1 MEMPTL
7 RKCRLGDIMKV
18 KLKKGEH
25 LSSMDNY
32 CNLLYEDW
40 LALEQGKTIELEKIN
55 KFIKDKIEI
64 IGANKVVKQ
73 PKSQKE
79 EK

>member
-1 MEMPTL
+1 
-7 RKCRLGDIMKV
+7 MKI

-32 CNLLYEDW
+32 CNLLYKDW
-40 LALEQGKTIELEKIN
+40 LALEQGKVVELENIN

-64 IGANKVVKQ
+64 VGADKEIKQ
-73 PKSQKE
+73 PKTKE
-79 EK
+79 KK

>member
-1 MEMPTL
+1 
-7 RKCRLGDIMKV
+7 MKV

-40 LALEQGKTIELEKIN
+40 LALEQGKTIELKEIN
-55 KFIKDKIEI
+55 KFIKDKVEI
-64 IGANKVVKQ
+64 VGADRVVKQ
-73 PKSQKE
+73 PKIKE

>member
-1 MEMPTL
+1 
-7 RKCRLGDIMKV
+7 MKV
-18 KLKKGEH
+18 KLKKGEN

-32 CNLLYEDW
+32 SGLLYDDW
-40 LALEQGKTIELEKIN
+40 LALEQGKVIELENVN

-64 IGANKVVKQ
+64 VGADKVKKQ
-73 PKSQKE
+73 PMVKKE

>member
-1 MEMPTL
+1 
-7 RKCRLGDIMKV
+7 MKV

-32 CNLLYEDW
+32 CGLSYDDW
-40 LALEQGKTIELEKIN
+40 LALEQGKTVDLEKIN
-55 KFIKDKIEI
+55 RFIKDKVEQV
-64 IGANKVVKQ
+64 GASQVEKQ
-73 PKSQKE
+73 PKKNKKE

>member
-1 MEMPTL
+1 
-7 RKCRLGDIMKV
+7 MKV

-32 CNLLYEDW
+32 CNLLYQDW
-40 LALEQGKTIELEKIN
+40 LALEQGKTVELKDIN

-64 IGANKVVKQ
+64 VGADKVVKQ
-73 PKSQKE
+73 PKTKE

>member
-1 MEMPTL
+1 
-7 RKCRLGDIMKV
+7 MKV

-40 LALEQGKTIELEKIN
+40 LALEQGKTIELKEIN
-55 KFIKDKIEI
+55 KFIKDKIETV
-64 IGANKVVKQ
+64 GADKVVKQ
-73 PKSQKE
+73 PKIKE

>member
-1 MEMPTL
+1 
-7 RKCRLGDIMKV
+7 MKV
-18 KLKKGEH
+18 KLKRGEH

-32 CNLLYEDW
+32 CNLQYEDW
-40 LALEQGKTIELEKIN
+40 LALEQGKIIELEKIN

-64 IGANKVVKQ
+64 IGAKKVVKQ

>member
-1 MEMPTL
+1 
-7 RKCRLGDIMKV
+7 MKV

-40 LALEQGKTIELEKIN
+40 LALEQGKTVELKEIN
-55 KFIKDKIEI
+55 KFIKDKVEI
-64 IGANKVVKQ
+64 VGADKVVKQ
-73 PKSQKE
+73 PKIKE

>member
-1 MEMPTL
+1 
-7 RKCRLGDIMKV
+7 MKV

-40 LALEQGKTIELEKIN
+40 LALEQGKTIELKEIN
-55 KFIKDKIEI
+55 KFIKDKVETVE
-64 IGANKVVKQ
+64 NKKQ
-73 PKSQKE
+73 PKPKE
-79 EK
+79 VK

>member
-1 MEMPTL
+1 
-7 RKCRLGDIMKV
+7 MKV

-40 LALEQGKTIELEKIN
+40 LALEQGKTIELKEIN
-55 KFIKDKIEI
+55 KFIKDKIETTPF
-64 IGANKVVKQ
+64 KYSSVVS
-73 PKSQKE
+73 PRDD
-79 EK
+79 